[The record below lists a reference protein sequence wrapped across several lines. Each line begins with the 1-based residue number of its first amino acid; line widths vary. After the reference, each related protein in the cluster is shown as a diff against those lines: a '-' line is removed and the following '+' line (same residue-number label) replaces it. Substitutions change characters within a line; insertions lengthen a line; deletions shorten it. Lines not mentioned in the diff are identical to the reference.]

1 MEAKNVA
8 KDAKNPR
15 HVFSFLLF
23 TSRHYRRRERKKEKA
38 QDTVRLRANYV
49 NGRKGTFSYILDRLH
64 ALNARH
70 KCARRAAGRIDV
82 TGGQHLRR
90 TVTTSSSSRLVTR
103 KGAITRAQDAWTHI
117 SHANICRCHA
127 IIKRSREA
135 FRRCGRAASA
145 VVLCVTSR
153 RTR

>member
-1 MEAKNVA
+1 MHANKIKLMEAKNVA
-8 KDAKNPR
+8 KDAKNPH

-82 TGGQHLRR
+82 TGGSAP
-90 TVTTSSSSRLVTR
+90 T
-103 KGAITRAQDAWTHI
+103 AD
-117 SHANICRCHA
+117 SHD
-127 IIKRSREA
+127 
-135 FRRCGRAASA
+135 
-145 VVLCVTSR
+145 VVLLPARDT
-153 RTR
+153 